1 MFWGDRM
8 QISHTREDDAQV
20 IAISEELGHHEA
32 RRIIDYT
39 DTALSMNPEGRVIL
53 DLSGLTFMDSSG
65 LAVVLHLQRSLQRA
79 GRTLTVRGTRQQ
91 AMRVFRAA
99 GLPKLVYFE
108 GE

>member
-8 QISHTREDDAQV
+8 QISHTREGDAQV

-39 DTALSMNPEGRVIL
+39 DTALSMNPEGQVVL

-79 GRTLTVRGTRQQ
+79 GRALTVRGTRQQ

-99 GLPKLVYFE
+99 GLPKLVHFE